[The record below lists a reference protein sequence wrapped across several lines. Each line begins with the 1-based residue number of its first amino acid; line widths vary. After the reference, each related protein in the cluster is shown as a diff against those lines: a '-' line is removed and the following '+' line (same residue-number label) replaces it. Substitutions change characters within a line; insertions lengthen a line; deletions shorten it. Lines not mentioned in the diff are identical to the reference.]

1 MATLTIRNLNDDVRD
16 AIRQRAQANG
26 RSTEAEVRLL
36 LELSVAQSVT
46 RSATGP
52 TESAEHRCNP
62 RRRFAD
68 IEPIEIDHPESSQEI
83 LDYLRGDR

>member
-1 MATLTIRNLNDDVRD
+1 MATLTIRNLDEAVRD
-16 AIRQRAQANG
+16 VLRERARENG

-36 LELSVAQSVT
+36 LEQSVAGPGI
-46 RSATGP
+46 ATDQRR
-52 TESAEHRCNP
+52 AP

-68 IEPIEIDHPESSQEI
+68 IEPIEVDHPESSQEI

>member
-1 MATLTIRNLNDDVRD
+1 MATLTIRNLDDAVRD
-16 AIRQRAQANG
+16 VLRERARESG

-36 LELSVAQSVT
+36 LEQSVAAP
-46 RSATGP
+46 ATS
-52 TESAEHRCNP
+52 TEHRCAP

>member
-1 MATLTIRNLNDDVRD
+1 MATLTIRNLDEDVRD
-16 AIRQRAQANG
+16 ALRQRAQTNG

-36 LELSVAQSVT
+36 LEQAVAGST
-46 RSATGP
+46 AP
-52 TESAEHRCNP
+52 TEHRCSP

>member
-1 MATLTIRNLNDDVRD
+1 MATLTIRNVDDSVRD
-16 AIRQRAQANG
+16 VLRERARENG

-36 LELSVAQSVT
+36 LEQSVVGAAI
-46 RSATGP
+46 AT
-52 TESAEHRCNP
+52 EHRCAP

-83 LDYLRGDR
+83 LEYLRGDR